1 MAARIPSEQGSPGLR
16 GAARHRQ
23 KVIGKPSSDSAA
35 QRNPGRSHRAHPRQ
49 EVPLVG
55 APRGGAPGAA
65 AARRPDHEARHAG
78 GHPARRAGARG
89 GLFSQGPEAR
99 QPRPVRRALVDLLA
113 LPLGSR
119 PSRSRPFAAPAQL
132 RMTKFKPK
140 LSILPKEQKAL
151 WPHLAPAKDLGFTL
165 YGGSAIALRLGHRSS
180 VDFDFF
186 TEKTLAKNALYKAIP
201 VLKGSD
207 VLQEAPDALVVSVT
221 PPRSENP
228 VKLSFFA
235 KMNFGRFGTPELTD
249 DGVLRVASLDDL
261 MA

>member
-1 MAARIPSEQGSPGLR
+1 
-16 GAARHRQ
+16 
-23 KVIGKPSSDSAA
+23 
-35 QRNPGRSHRAHPRQ
+35 
-49 EVPLVG
+49 
-55 APRGGAPGAA
+55 
-65 AARRPDHEARHAG
+65 
-78 GHPARRAGARG
+78 
-89 GLFSQGPEAR
+89 
-99 QPRPVRRALVDLLA
+99 
-113 LPLGSR
+113 
-119 PSRSRPFAAPAQL
+119 
-132 RMTKFKPK
+132 MTKFKPK

-261 MA
+261 MATKLKVILDRTEEKDYEDLAAMICAGAQVARGLAIARQMFERFGPQTGLLAMVYHKDVPKLSLKARRTLIAAAKTVKSLPEVTRASTRLSEDVAEDDGAGRAPPPSGTRRPK